1 MTHWMIRALQALLS
15 VLAFLASAAAA
26 EARTLY
32 VANTG
37 VDSAACGQPRNP
49 CRSISRA
56 IANAVPRDTIM
67 VGRGVY
73 GDLNGNGIL
82 GGPGEETGFPNCRC
96 MIWMDRAVTLIS
108 SHGAAATMISARHLV
123 LERTVYMVGGGEL
136 GEGRD
141 RGSP

>member
-15 VLAFLASAAAA
+15 VLAFLASAAA

-67 VGRGVY
+67 VGPGSMATSTATASWATPARRRGSR
-73 GDLNGNGIL
+73 I
-82 GGPGEETGFPNCRC
+82 
-96 MIWMDRAVTLIS
+96 
-108 SHGAAATMISARHLV
+108 AAA
-123 LERTVYMVGGGEL
+123 
-136 GEGRD
+136 
-141 RGSP
+141 